1 MGAAAVESFGLKA
14 AARVK
19 DSVFRYEMVIY
30 SNRNVSGEAAA
41 LFPAPASTHDSRH
54 PIQEFSNFLHRGVK

>member
-1 MGAAAVESFGLKA
+1 MGAAVESFKPRL

-30 SNRNVSGEAAA
+30 SNCNVSGEAAA
-41 LFPAPASTHDSRH
+41 LFPAPASTRDSRH
-54 PIQEFSNFLHRGVK
+54 PMQEFLISSTEV